1 MSTEFEIG
9 NSTTDQTPRWEF
21 KIEGTE
27 ADEAKLHKLLEA
39 NRDRFSTGV
48 TETPAKVTPFAF
60 NVDDEGWNAEKANKA
75 RARLK
80 SAAKNAAIDKFINQA
95 IADNVIAPSD
105 ASAWSQ
111 VLLTPKP
118 NGSWRFCLDYRTLNK
133 YTRSTGWPIP
143 NIQDV
148 LANIGSHSPKFFA
161 VMDCTSGY
169 HQIPIEEQ
177 CQKYTTFTTH
187 RGNYKWKRAPMR
199 PKNISSM
206 YQKLMATEIFP
217 GQIHKILEVY
227 LDDIIT
233 WSKTIDE
240 LIKNLQNHLR
250 SSEEIQYHFK
260 PIEV

>member
-1 MSTEFEIG
+1 MNYLSTGGTENTPAGDSGSRPKLVPTQTGMKRAPGRGDDGSIEVYPRDLFLSPVDNNDYMEELTDEHPWSKYFNDVDKKSTESEIG
-9 NSTTDQTPRWEF
+9 NSITDQTPRWEL

-27 ADEAKLHKLLEA
+27 ADKAKLRKLLET

-48 TETPAKVTPFAF
+48 TETPAKTTPFDF
-60 NVDDEGWNAEKANKA
+60 NVYDEGWNAEKANKA
-75 RARLK
+75 RARLQ

-148 LANIGSHSPKFFA
+148 LANIGSHNPKFFA
-161 VMDCTSGY
+161 VMD
-169 HQIPIEEQ
+169 
-177 CQKYTTFTTH
+177 YT
-187 RGNYKWKRAPMR
+187 
-199 PKNISSM
+199 
-206 YQKLMATEIFP
+206 
-217 GQIHKILEVY
+217 
-227 LDDIIT
+227 
-233 WSKTIDE
+233 
-240 LIKNLQNHLR
+240 
-250 SSEEIQYHFK
+250 
-260 PIEV
+260 